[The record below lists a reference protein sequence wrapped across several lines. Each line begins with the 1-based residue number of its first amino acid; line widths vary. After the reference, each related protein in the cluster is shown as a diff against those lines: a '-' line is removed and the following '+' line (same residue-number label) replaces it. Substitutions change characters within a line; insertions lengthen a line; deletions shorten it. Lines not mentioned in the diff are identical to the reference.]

1 MQSNFSHLSEAEFTS
16 RLSELA
22 EFSDEE
28 EEEDEE
34 QKKDNSSN
42 KLADRSK
49 QWVEGLLIIHLLP
62 FLYGYF
68 SAHHLK
74 WYLCSQKYW
83 PFVPNTL
90 FKTQDQ
96 NLQLTPLSE
105 STSIPDTFR
114 WKSPP
119 PGPLPYLPQSVL
131 FFLRVSVLP
140 INHQSIK
147 HSTSQSDSELI
158 NVQFFCHTI
167 TGTWSQSFVQ
177 LTRWRIF

>member
-28 EEEDEE
+28 EEEEEE

-74 WYLCSQKYW
+74 WYLCSQKYL

-119 PGPLPYLPQSVL
+119 PGPLPSLPPSVRSILPPCVRPANQS
-131 FFLRVSVLP
+131 S
-140 INHQSIK
+140 INQ
-147 HSTSQSDSELI
+147 TF
-158 NVQFFCHTI
+158 N
-167 TGTWSQSFVQ
+167 
-177 LTRWRIF
+177 